1 MNNKKYSDG
10 EVESKLGGWGF
21 HMLHNYDLQLSQWLL
36 LSDQTRAI
44 RDGLAQLQVK
54 TRLELTSF
62 WYSPICFIM

>member
-10 EVESKLGGWGF
+10 EVESQLGGWGF

-62 WYSPICFIM
+62 